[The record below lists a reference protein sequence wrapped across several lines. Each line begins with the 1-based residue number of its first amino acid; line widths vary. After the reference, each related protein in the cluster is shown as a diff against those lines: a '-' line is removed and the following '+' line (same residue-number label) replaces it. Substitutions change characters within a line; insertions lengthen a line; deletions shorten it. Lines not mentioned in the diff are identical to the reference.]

1 MEQDVIAKR
10 NEVTV
15 DTSLLINLEDLIFNK
30 KWDTNAHVYIIKE
43 KGLQDLSR
51 YGRKIENSGLAW
63 AVMNN
68 LTF

>member
-30 KWDTNAHVYIIKE
+30 K
-43 KGLQDLSR
+43 
-51 YGRKIENSGLAW
+51 
-63 AVMNN
+63 
-68 LTF
+68 